1 MTIWVDAD
9 ACPKPIKAILF
20 RAAERTGI
28 ALCLVANQSMQTPP
42 VRNITAI
49 QVGQGFDVADNE
61 IVRRAQQD
69 DLLITSDIPL
79 ADELL
84 TKGAQAL
91 SPRGEVFSPST
102 IKAKLNMRDFM
113 DTLRSSGIHT
123 GGPAQLSET
132 DKREFANALDRY
144 LARHHKD

>member
-1 MTIWVDAD
+1 
-9 ACPKPIKAILF
+9 
-20 RAAERTGI
+20 
-28 ALCLVANQSMQTPP
+28 
-42 VRNITAI
+42 
-49 QVGQGFDVADNE
+49 
-61 IVRRAQQD
+61 
-69 DLLITSDIPL
+69 
-79 ADELL
+79 ELL

>member
-9 ACPKPIKAILF
+9 ACPKPIKAILL

-28 ALCLVANQSMQTPP
+28 ALCLVANQPMQTPP
-42 VRNITAI
+42 FRNITAI

-69 DLLITSDIPL
+69 DLVITSDIPL

-144 LARHHKD
+144 LARYHKD